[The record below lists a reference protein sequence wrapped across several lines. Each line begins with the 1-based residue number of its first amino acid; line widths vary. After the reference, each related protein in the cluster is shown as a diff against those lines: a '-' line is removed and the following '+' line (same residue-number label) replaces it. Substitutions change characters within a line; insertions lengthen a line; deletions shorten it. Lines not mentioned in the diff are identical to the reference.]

1 MLVLDELIF
10 MYVKRFVLFVVNID
24 ISENVG
30 LYWVCIYFFKFLEDG
45 IEFFDLLVYFL
56 NVYNNFILML
66 LIVNGVN
73 FIYLKKWI

>member
-30 LYWVCIYFFKFLEDG
+30 LYWVCIYFFKLLEDN

-56 NVYNNFILML
+56 NVYNNFILMF
-66 LIVNGVN
+66 LIVNSVN
-73 FIYLKKWI
+73 IIYLKKWI